1 MAEVSKLTDTA
12 VERGERGVDDVAER
26 AADALADAAHDPLRA
41 AINVATT
48 LAVAREMGSQ
58 LPAARDPHATHKASD
73 VARARVV
80 RELEARAE
88 KLDVPA
94 LVEKVRE
101 RWSGREARGEARE
114 ATALR
119 DAALQVRREPH
130 GLRKRSGWRGGRPA
144 WPHRPPAPLRRTPQA
159 VADVAEVDARCATL
173 AIATEERPVDAQA
186 MAHVAEALVT
196 FFAEKAGAIAKRGAD
211 ALAELAGGD
220 ALHAAPRAASTLA
233 VGAAL
238 GARLASLARRLDET
252 GDEAAIAI
260 QRLTE
265 ASASLAPAKIGGRAD
280 QGRPAVGRGQ
290 GQRQRQGAAR
300 GRPRLNRRADLPPSD
315 IGGAWGRRKADDGG
329 AFGRRSAADDDGV
342 FS

>member
-1 MAEVSKLTDTA
+1 M
-12 VERGERGVDDVAER
+12 
-26 AADALADAAHDPLRA
+26 
-41 AINVATT
+41 
-48 LAVAREMGSQ
+48 
-58 LPAARDPHATHKASD
+58 
-73 VARARVV
+73 
-80 RELEARAE
+80 
-88 KLDVPA
+88 
-94 LVEKVRE
+94 
-101 RWSGREARGEARE
+101 
-114 ATALR
+114 ALR

-130 GLRKRSGWRGGRPA
+130 GLRKRSGWRGERPA

-265 ASASLAPAKIGGRAD
+265 ASASLAPAKIATK
-280 QGRPAVGRGQ
+280 A
-290 GQRQRQGAAR
+290 QRCCGAAR
-300 GRPRLNRRADLPPSD
+300 HWARSAPRRWSRRSRTPCGRSWPRPEAGARRCSRPPSPQQE
-315 IGGAWGRRKADDGG
+315 GRSASLRYRRCVGTQEGRRWWRVRPTLG
-329 AFGRRSAADDDGV
+329 GRR
-342 FS
+342 